1 MDDEGGILRFHE
13 ADITAGIIRFGNT
26 SYQASNIASV
36 SVFFQRKMNN
46 LVQACLLLA
55 FMVALAA
62 AFLHQPHP
70 ELTVW
75 LAGGAATLFVIAIV
89 WQHFWPQNRYTLQ
102 LKMTSGE
109 VQPFTSLDRKMVFDM
124 KNAIE
129 STFVRRS

>member
-1 MDDEGGILRFHE
+1 MDDEGGIVRFHE
-13 ADITAGIIRFGNT
+13 ADIAAGIIRFGNT

-46 LVQACLLLA
+46 VAQACLILA
-55 FMVALAA
+55 LMVAVGA
-62 AFLHQPHP
+62 AFLHQQNP
-70 ELTVW
+70 EFTLW

-102 LKMTSGE
+102 IKMTSGE
-109 VQPFTSLDRKMVFDM
+109 IQPFTSLDRKMVFDM
-124 KNAIE
+124 KHVIE